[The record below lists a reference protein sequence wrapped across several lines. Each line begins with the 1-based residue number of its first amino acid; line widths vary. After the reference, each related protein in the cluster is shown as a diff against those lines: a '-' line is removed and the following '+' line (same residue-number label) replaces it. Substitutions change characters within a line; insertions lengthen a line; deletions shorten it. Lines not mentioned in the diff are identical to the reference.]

1 MAERHYHGF
10 GVLTKVV
17 LIILRKVLQG
27 LPETCRTALKE
38 LNMNNP
44 RCEPLMMPALK
55 GRKKNV
61 SCFTELWKSMFLF
74 NPCKSKRSS

>member
-44 RCEPLMMPALK
+44 RCEPGVMRTSHDASPEGAEEK
-55 GRKKNV
+55 
-61 SCFTELWKSMFLF
+61 CILF
-74 NPCKSKRSS
+74 Y